1 MQAQSA
7 VSVVTAESEEAA
19 KLLVVV
25 TGSVGW
31 VLTFGDG
38 DDVGDFGRVV
48 VGVLPEVLVAFRVAA
63 VGAVAKVHKRG
74 LLTCTERVEIAFGPF
89 VAAWF
94 AEAFPQAAEKIKTSV
109 ATRLR
114 AITQLVLTSV
124 LGGSARQGHQ
134 LSAPSFSWLGLG
146 SCGAA
151 LSL

>member
-7 VSVVTAESEEAA
+7 VLVDVPSESEEVA
-19 KLLVVV
+19 KLFVVV
-25 TGSVGW
+25 TDSVGW

-38 DDVGDFGRVV
+38 DDVGKLGRVV
-48 VGVLPEVLVAFRVAA
+48 VGVLPEIFVAFLVLA

-74 LLTCTERVEIAFGPF
+74 LLTCTERVEIAFGPG

-146 SCGAA
+146 S
-151 LSL
+151 